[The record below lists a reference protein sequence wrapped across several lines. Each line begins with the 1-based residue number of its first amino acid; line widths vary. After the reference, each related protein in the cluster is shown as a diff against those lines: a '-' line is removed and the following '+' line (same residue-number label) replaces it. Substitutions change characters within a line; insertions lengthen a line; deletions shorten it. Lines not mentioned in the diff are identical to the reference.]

1 MAPEAW
7 AYSGDCGKVVLGEP
21 GTCGWVWGCWYWG

>member
-7 AYSGDCGKVVLGEP
+7 AYSGDCGKAVLGEP
-21 GTCGWVWGCWYWG
+21 GTWGWSCWYWG

>member
-7 AYSGDCGKVVLGEP
+7 AYSGDCGKAVLLGEP
-21 GTCGWVWGCWYWG
+21 GTWGWSCWYWG